1 MISLIKNT
9 EAERYILS
17 CVFQDSRLIPQI
29 TSLDESYFTLEC
41 TNIIFNAILKLQS
54 NTDVVSVTKYCLE
67 TNQNITPN
75 EIMEIIEYAPI
86 TAHFDYYKER
96 LIDARNRR
104 EIVNHANSLIKNA
117 VNDETDIV
125 ELIGSELT
133 KMMDGIKT
141 NNKQSFIAFSDVV
154 MQNINEQQQ
163 ISEERKQMYI
173 PTTYKDIDQK
183 ITGFKPG
190 DLIIIGARPAVGK
203 SAFAVN
209 LALRCAKNSDRPVMY
224 YSLEMR
230 NNEHVYR
237 MMASLLGVDSTVLK
251 NGVFYA
257 EDNKQ
262 GFKTLDSVYQSSKK
276 YNILFNDNFSF
287 SIEDIKT
294 TALEA
299 KIKHNPKLIIID
311 YLQLIS
317 SKNKN
322 NMYEKTTE
330 LTRSLKLLANE
341 LQLPIIVLSQL
352 SRKVE
357 ERDGKPHNSDLRDSG
372 SIEQDADKVMLLYY
386 KNEKEKEATEGL
398 LHVLISKCRDGS
410 CGEVD
415 LFYDKKSSRILSVE
429 YSE

>member
-1 MISLIKNT
+1 
-9 EAERYILS
+9 
-17 CVFQDSRLIPQI
+17 
-29 TSLDESYFTLEC
+29 
-41 TNIIFNAILKLQS
+41 
-54 NTDVVSVTKYCLE
+54 
-67 TNQNITPN
+67 
-75 EIMEIIEYAPI
+75 
-86 TAHFDYYKER
+86 
-96 LIDARNRR
+96 
-104 EIVNHANSLIKNA
+104 
-117 VNDETDIV
+117 
-125 ELIGSELT
+125 
-133 KMMDGIKT
+133 
-141 NNKQSFIAFSDVV
+141 
-154 MQNINEQQQ
+154 
-163 ISEERKQMYI
+163 
-173 PTTYKDIDQK
+173 
-183 ITGFKPG
+183 
-190 DLIIIGARPAVGK
+190 
-203 SAFAVN
+203 
-209 LALRCAKNSDRPVMY
+209 
-224 YSLEMR
+224 MR

-237 MMASLLGVDSTVLK
+237 MMASLLSVDSAILK
-251 NGVFYA
+251 NGELYS

-262 GFKTLDSVYQSSKK
+262 GFQRLDSVYQSSKK
-276 YNILFNDNFSF
+276 YNILFNDDFSF

-398 LHVLISKCRDGS
+398 LHVSISKCRDGS

-415 LFYDKKSSRILSVE
+415 LFYDKKSSRILSIE
-429 YSE
+429 YSK